1 MIYQFP
7 YNMMNWLAVTL
18 VAGVMSVVVGA
29 VYWDVRSGPQQQQ
42 DNVNNRATFHYV
54 MASLA
59 LWPVLLMAISEVW
72 RDKPA
77 VARDVA
83 DGLYSK
89 GIYILT
95 KVWKGV
101 RSLWCGVV
109 VVFCGDCGGFVVGVC
124 VVGGCSVLLVDV

>member
-1 MIYQFP
+1 
-7 YNMMNWLAVTL
+7 
-18 VAGVMSVVVGA
+18 MSVVVGA
-29 VYWDVRSGPQQQQ
+29 VYWDVRSGPLQQQ

-95 KVWKGV
+95 KVRMREGFV
-101 RSLWCGVV
+101 IGVV
-109 VVFCGDCGGFVVGVC
+109 VVLCGDCGGFVGVC
-124 VVGGCSVLLVDV
+124 VVESVMYHFLTYTEL

>member
-29 VYWDVRSGPQQQQ
+29 VYWDVRTALQQHQ

-89 GIYILT
+89 GIYIIT
-95 KVWKGV
+95 KVGRESV
-101 RSLWCGVV
+101 Y
-109 VVFCGDCGGFVVGVC
+109 
-124 VVGGCSVLLVDV
+124 VLLARACGIKGFKIW